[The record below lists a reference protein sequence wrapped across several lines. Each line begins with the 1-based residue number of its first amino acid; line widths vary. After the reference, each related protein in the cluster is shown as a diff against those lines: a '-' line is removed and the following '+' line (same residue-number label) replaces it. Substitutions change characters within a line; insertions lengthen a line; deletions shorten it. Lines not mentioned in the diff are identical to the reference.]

1 MRERYEVITFDM
13 GYTLVD
19 MDSFGEILQRIC
31 AEEASAPTLRA
42 LIEPW
47 MRFGMRS

>member
-31 AEEASAPTLRA
+31 AEERHQHRIAHA
-42 LIEPW
+42 
-47 MRFGMRS
+47 RSSRG